1 MSDTIRTF
9 IAIELPE
16 NIISSVL
23 KVQDD
28 IRSYGFKTRWVRK
41 ENIHITL
48 KFLGNINKVDVEKI
62 GKEIFESAKEYPP
75 LKLAAKGIGV
85 FPGIKRPR
93 VIWIGITGQIDL
105 LIKMQKTLDKRL
117 ETIGFPKERRP
128 FRGHLTIGRIKGKV
142 DPQRLIAAIKEFGE
156 FESETFIANK
166 LILFK
171 SELNPSG
178 SIYTKLKSISL
189 MNS

>member
-1 MSDTIRTF
+1 
-9 IAIELPE
+9 
-16 NIISSVL
+16 
-23 KVQDD
+23 
-28 IRSYGFKTRWVRK
+28 
-41 ENIHITL
+41 
-48 KFLGNINKVDVEKI
+48 LGNINKIDVEKI
-62 GKEIFESAKEYPP
+62 GKVIFESTKEYSP
-75 LKLAAKGIGV
+75 LKLAAKGVGV

-93 VIWIGITGQIDL
+93 IIWIGITGQIDL
-105 LIKMQKTLDKRL
+105 LMEMQKTLDKRL

-189 MNS
+189 VLK

>member
-1 MSDTIRTF
+1 MPDTIRTF

-28 IRSYGFKTRWVRK
+28 IRSYGFKTRWVQK

-48 KFLGNINKVDVEKI
+48 KFLANINKADVEKI

-75 LKLAAKGIGV
+75 LKLAIKGVGV

-105 LIKMQKTLDKRL
+105 LIEMHKTLDKRL
-117 ETIGFPKERRP
+117 ETIGFPKESRP

-178 SIYTKLKSISL
+178 SIYTKLKSILL